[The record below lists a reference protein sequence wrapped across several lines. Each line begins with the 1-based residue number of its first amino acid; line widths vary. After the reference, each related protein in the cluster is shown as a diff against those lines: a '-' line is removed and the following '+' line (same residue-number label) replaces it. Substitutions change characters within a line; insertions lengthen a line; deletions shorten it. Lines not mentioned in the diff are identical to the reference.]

1 MATTIYTPSML
12 RNGTRGVPEI
22 SGGGGGGGFT
32 NKYSLNFDGVDDYL
46 DCGDVTTL
54 DNASTFTYSGWY
66 NQTTLNQEA
75 FMFGSQVDATN
86 YIGFYTWSDGNLYI
100 DMKQGSIHYGY
111 FDYSLYVTAGQWFH
125 FAVVFNGSGATTSD
139 KIKCYING
147 ALITLT
153 LPYSFPTST
162 PTGTN
167 ITGIGK
173 MDTFSQTWNGSADEC
188 SLFSTAKTGLEI
200 TDIYNLG
207 TPTDLS
213 ALAGLSNWYRNGD
226 NGTWKSPQWLIPS
239 NENKDKVSN
248 YSFDFDGV
256 DDFIDCGEIPP
267 LFKYYPIGTAKDNTW
282 SASMW
287 VKGSTSGGFF
297 EIPYIQSNSLN
308 AFSFGFLFGG
318 SYLYFGGKYAQIK
331 MKETGTTA
339 YSITNWNHI
348 VMTFDGIDHTALS
361 SYTLYVGGVPIVM
374 ELITVNLADYRTEN
388 ISIGVAG
395 SDGSPSYWDG
405 NIDEVSLFGIELTQP
420 QVTDI
425 YNSGTPT
432 TLPSGAVAHYKMGEG
447 SIFTNNWLV
456 DNSATTAYSTR
467 SFNFDGVD
475 DYINTGVSALDGAT
489 SFTLSTWVNTS
500 YNDWQ
505 NLFGD
510 NSFRLALKQ
519 SINRIDITFN
529 GVVVQQASDFT
540 LTLGQWHHIAIT
552 FDASLTQID
561 RIKVYLDDFRVNNLL
576 VGTTATSYIAN
587 NNFMIGRVGTQITKE
602 WNGSIDEFAT
612 FNSVQN
618 ITDLYNGGT
627 PTTITG
633 ATNWWRMGEDASFNT
648 NWNVPDQVGS
658 ATGTSANMT
667 IGDLTGE
674 APNYTGGGTSAN
686 MTLEDRLG
694 EAPNSSN
701 NAVSLNMD
709 EVDRETDVPA

>member
-1 MATTIYTPSML
+1 MYIA
-12 RNGTRGVPEI
+12 I
-22 SGGGGGGGFT
+22 SNSIGASSRVNGGGGGGSFT
-32 NKYSLNFDGVDDYL
+32 NKYSLALDGVDDKVQFSSISLGADYTL
-46 DCGDVTTL
+46 SAWAKRTSTANMFLFGNAQTYGYGAYFNGTSALYYKETTLVTFNNVAIQTALARTDWVNWVFKKDSGAGTMAVYVDGVLAQSVTTG
-54 DNASTFTYSGWY
+54 NGMSTITTIGASGLS
-66 NQTTLNQEA
+66 
-75 FMFGSQVDATN
+75 
-86 YIGFYTWSDGNLYI
+86 
-100 DMKQGSIHYGY
+100 
-111 FDYSLYVTAGQWFH
+111 
-125 FAVVFNGSGATTSD
+125 
-139 KIKCYING
+139 
-147 ALITLT
+147 
-153 LPYSFPTST
+153 
-162 PTGTN
+162 TGTQYVWSGN
-167 ITGIGK
+167 IDEVSIFNTSAI
-173 MDTFSQTWNGSADEC
+173 DLADLGS
-188 SLFSTAKTGLEI
+188 TT
-200 TDIYNLG
+200 
-207 TPTDLS
+207 TPKDLS
-213 ALAGLSNWYRNGD
+213 AISGLTNWYRNGD
-226 NGTWKSPQWLIPS
+226 NGTWASPQWLIPS

-248 YSFDFDGV
+248 YSFDFDGI
-256 DDFIDCGEIPP
+256 DDYIDCGEIPP

-374 ELITVNLADYRTEN
+374 ELIAVNLADYRTEN